1 MLFFLT
7 SVQNTPFR
15 KSLQKT
21 GQDECAVFV
30 PWVHTVH
37 RLTKPKL
44 DPVIGFLH
52 PLRINIPRWI
62 SSWVKPSHVPR
73 RTYSSKSEGNSTES
87 ASGWHR
93 YVVWWFLFRKLRKR
107 TRLEATGRG
116 LQVLLVN
123 SPSKNDIVVNSMF
136 IKSIVE
142 TVKIESLTGLK
153 HISFK
158 GSWIS
163 LLETVKVWNWYQ
175 MGWKKPYDFRWVFLM
190 ASLRQASP
198 RNLMEQIAF
207 DIEEFPGGFT
217 RVLAVV
223 VGLSTCSVL
232 RWFLILCHGKVTI
245 KPALKGD
252 GCFRKWWYPQII
264 HFNRVFHYKP
274 SILGY
279 PYFWKHPDVFF
290 VGSFFQ
296 ASSTV
301 ANHSCWCSQETKIL
315 GGGNSNIFF

>member
-1 MLFFLT
+1 MRRVCTVGSHRSPFNQTEAGPGYRFPAPSTNQHPKVDFVVGETVTRTKEDLFVKKWGKFNRERQRMAQ
-7 SVQNTPFR
+7 VC
-15 KSLQKT
+15 
-21 GQDECAVFV
+21 GV
-30 PWVHTVH
+30 
-37 RLTKPKL
+37 
-44 DPVIGFLH
+44 VI
-52 PLRINIPRWI
+52 
-62 SSWVKPSHVPR
+62 S
-73 RTYSSKSEGNSTES
+73 
-87 ASGWHR
+87 
-93 YVVWWFLFRKLRKR
+93 FRKLRKR

-163 LLETVKVWNWYQ
+163 LLETLKFET
-175 MGWKKPYDFRWVFLM
+175 GTRWVGKNPMIFVGFFWWHPCG
-190 ASLRQASP
+190 QASP

-223 VGLSTCSVL
+223 VGLTEYML
-232 RWFLILCHGKVTI
+232 GGWFLILCGKVTI

-252 GCFRKWWYPQII
+252 GCFRKCWYPQII

>member
-1 MLFFLT
+1 MRRVCTVGSHRSPFNQTEAGPGYRFPAPSTNQHPKVDFVVGETVTRTKEDLFVKKWGKFNRERQRMAQ
-7 SVQNTPFR
+7 VC
-15 KSLQKT
+15 
-21 GQDECAVFV
+21 GV
-30 PWVHTVH
+30 
-37 RLTKPKL
+37 
-44 DPVIGFLH
+44 VI
-52 PLRINIPRWI
+52 
-62 SSWVKPSHVPR
+62 S
-73 RTYSSKSEGNSTES
+73 
-87 ASGWHR
+87 
-93 YVVWWFLFRKLRKR
+93 FRKLRKR

-175 MGWKKPYDFRWVFLM
+175 MGWKKPMIFVGFFWWHPCARQVHEIWWNKSPLTLRNFLVD
-190 ASLRQASP
+190 SP
-198 RNLMEQIAF
+198 ECWLLWL
-207 DIEEFPGGFT
+207 D
-217 RVLAVV
+217 L
-223 VGLSTCSVL
+223 LSTCSVL